1 MITNY
6 QTLKRQVV
14 EMQEEL
20 VLRAYEQA
28 GQNKT
33 AAAIA
38 IGMSRRQFQRIF
50 TRWEEAQK

>member
-38 IGMSRRQFQRIF
+38 IGMSRSQFQRIF